1 MKKNKTI
8 IFIHQNFPAQYK
20 HLAPLLAKNENYD
33 VHSISLADFTCEGV
47 KHHKYILEKG
57 NTKGIHPLAQEFE
70 AKIIRAN
77 SLNNVAIKM
86 KKDGIIADLIIAHP
100 GWGETLFV
108 KNVWPEA
115 KVISYLE
122 FFYYSN
128 NADVDFDPE
137 FEFDNEF
144 LANKLSARNA
154 PIVLDL
160 YQSDHV
166 VTPTEFQASLA
177 PEIFSDKLEIIHEG
191 IDTELLKRNDDIKI
205 DVNGNVLTNDNKI
218 VLYIARNLEPYRGYH
233 SFIRSIPDV
242 LKEHPDAYILIVGG
256 HDVSYGHK
264 PPEGEKFSDI
274 FFNETKDTLNK
285 DQKDI
290 FEKQVLFLGWLDYEK
305 LIRLMQICTTHV
317 YLSYPFV
324 LSWSLL
330 ESMSCE
336 SVIIGSNTK
345 PVKEVI
351 EHNKTGLLVD
361 FFDYKEIS
369 NAISS
374 VLSDPNGFE
383 KIRESARKLIIDK
396 FDLNKVSIP
405 KYLDLIE
412 RVLYGE

>member
-20 HLAPLLAKNENYD
+20 HLAPLLAQNKNYD
-33 VHSISLADFTCEGV
+33 VHSMSLADFTSEGV
-47 KHHKYILEKG
+47 DHHKYVLEAG

-77 SLNNVAIKM
+77 SLHKVAVEM
-86 KKDGIIADLIIAHP
+86 KNDGIMADLIIAHP
-100 GWGETLFV
+100 GWGESLFV
-108 KNVWPEA
+108 KNVWPNA

-137 FEFDNEF
+137 FKFDNQF

-177 PEIFSDKLEIIHEG
+177 PETFRDKLTIIHEG

-205 DVNGNVLTNDNKI
+205 DINGNVLTNDNKI

-233 SFIRSIPDV
+233 SFIRSIPGV
-242 LKEHPDAYILIVGG
+242 LKNHPDAYILVVGG

-264 PPEGEKFSDI
+264 PPEGKNFSDI
-274 FFNETKDTLNK
+274 FFKEVKDNLNK
-285 DQKDI
+285 KERNI

-305 LIRLMQICTTHV
+305 LIKLMQICTTHV

-336 SVIIGSNTK
+336 SIIIGSNTK

-351 EHNKTGLLVD
+351 KHNKTGLLVD

-374 VLSDPNGFE
+374 VLSSPKGFE
-383 KIRESARKLIIDK
+383 KIRKSARDLIIDK
-396 FDLNKVSIP
+396 FDLHKVSIP
-405 KYLDLIE
+405 KYLELIE
-412 RVLYGE
+412 RALDGE